1 MIAESM
7 AMNFQVPG
15 QLVALEAIGSGNVN
29 DTYRVVLRTTFSEE
43 QYILQ
48 RINRSVFKNPALVM
62 ANMKA
67 VTDHAHKRILAE
79 AEHADRIW
87 QLPRVIPA
95 INGNDFMIDE
105 EGEYWRALSMIAS
118 TTSCDKISTPEHAT
132 EAGRVLGHFQ
142 SIISDFPID
151 QLEDTLPGFH
161 ITPEYL
167 KKYDQVLT
175 TADAQARLSLSAEA
189 SRLAKFVEDRRDF
202 VHVLESARERGEIHL
217 RPIHGDPKITNVMI
231 DEVTGKGTSIVD
243 LDTVKPGL
251 IHYDFGD
258 AVRSGCNP
266 AGEEATDLKEVMLDL
281 DLFQALV
288 QGYLFEAKSFLT
300 DNDKKYL
307 YDSVR
312 LIAFELGLRFFK
324 DYLIGNVY
332 FKTSYEA
339 QNLNRARVQFA
350 LCESI
355 ERRESQM
362 RAILEEHFVEVAAV
376 V

>member
-1 MIAESM
+1 MNAETIALQFE
-7 AMNFQVPG
+7 VPG
-15 QLVALEAIGSGNVN
+15 QLVALESIGSGNVN
-29 DTYRVVLRTTFSEE
+29 DTFRVVLRTTFSEE

-48 RINRSVFKNPALVM
+48 RINQAVFKEPAIVM
-62 ANMKA
+62 SNMKA

-79 AEHADRIW
+79 AAESDRIW

-95 INGNDFMIDE
+95 KNGDDFVVDA
-105 EGEYWRALSMIAS
+105 EGGYWRALSMIAS
-118 TTSCDKISTPEHAT
+118 TVNYDKISVPEHAA

-142 SIISDFPID
+142 RIIADFPIE

-167 KKYDQVLT
+167 RKYDTVLT
-175 TADAQARLSLSAEA
+175 DPAAQKRLELSAEA
-189 SRLAKFVEDRRDF
+189 RRLAKFIDQRRAF
-202 VHVLESARERGEIHL
+202 ANTLESARERGELKL

-231 DEVTGKGTSIVD
+231 DKVTGKGTSIVD

-266 AGEEATDLKEVMLDL
+266 AGEETTDLKEVALDM

-288 QGYLFEAKSFLT
+288 QGYLAEAKDFLT
-300 DNDKKYL
+300 EADKKYL

-324 DYLIGNVY
+324 DYLGGNVY

-355 ERRESQM
+355 EVREGKLRR
-362 RAILEEHFVEVAAV
+362 ILEEFC
-376 V
+376 